1 MGMVRNIVVPG
12 ILLIFASPVLAASG
26 PFFSLR
32 NTDFVVLI
40 SFILFGLVLI
50 YLKVPSMLGKM
61 LDQRAASIKTELDEA
76 RALREE
82 AQTILASYERKQK
95 EVSEQAA
102 RIVEDAKNEAKA
114 KLLYDEIDNN
124 PLFEGYAAK
133 EDRSLM
139 NVSFKLTNESQ
150 KEAFDTAWKAAGISG
165 LNGHR
170 NLGGYRA
177 SIYNAMPIESVQV
190 LVDVMK
196 NFA

>member
-1 MGMVRNIVVPG
+1 MGMLKNILTPA
-12 ILLIFASPVLAASG
+12 IMLTFASPVLAASG

-40 SFILFGLVLI
+40 SFILFALVLV

-95 EVSEQAA
+95 EVSEQAV

-114 KLLYDEIDNN
+114 AAEQAKIDLEKSVQRRMGAAEEKIASAQSAAEREVRDAAINVAVAAATEILSSQMSSDI
-124 PLFEGYAAK
+124 A
-133 EDRSLM
+133 D
-139 NVSFKLTNESQ
+139 KLTED
-150 KEAFDTAWKAAGISG
+150 AIS
-165 LNGHR
+165 
-170 NLGGYRA
+170 
-177 SIYNAMPIESVQV
+177 EVQT
-190 LVDVMK
+190 K
-196 NFA
+196 FH

>member
-1 MGMVRNIVVPG
+1 MLKNIIAPG
-12 ILLIFASPVLAASG
+12 IMLKFASPVLAASG
-26 PFFSLR
+26 PFFYHS

-40 SFILFGLVLI
+40 SFILFGLVLV

-114 KLLYDEIDNN
+114 AAAQAKIGLEKSVQRRMSAAEEKIASAQASAEREVRDAAINVAVAATREILSSQMSSDI
-124 PLFEGYAAK
+124 A
-133 EDRSLM
+133 D
-139 NVSFKLTNESQ
+139 KLTEN
-150 KEAFDTAWKAAGISG
+150 AIS
-165 LNGHR
+165 
-170 NLGGYRA
+170 
-177 SIYNAMPIESVQV
+177 EVQT
-190 LVDVMK
+190 K
-196 NFA
+196 FH

>member
-1 MGMVRNIVVPG
+1 MGMLRNILVPG
-12 ILLIFASPVLAASG
+12 ILIIFASPLLAASG

-40 SFILFGLVLI
+40 SFILFALVLI

-102 RIVEDAKNEAKA
+102 RIVEDAKSEAKA
-114 KLLYDEIDNN
+114 
-124 PLFEGYAAK
+124 AAK
-133 EDRSLM
+133 QAKIDLE
-139 NVSFKLTNESQ
+139 K
-150 KEAFDTAWKAAGISG
+150 
-165 LNGHR
+165 
-170 NLGGYRA
+170 
-177 SIYNAMPIESVQV
+177 SVQRRMNAAEEKIASARSAAEREV
-190 LVDVMK
+190 RNAAINVAVAAATEILSSQMSSDIADKMTEDAISEVQTK
-196 NFA
+196 FH

>member
-1 MGMVRNIVVPG
+1 MVRNIVVPG

-82 AQTILASYERKQK
+82 SGKALGSYVAMGRYLKDGVK
-95 EVSEQAA
+95 
-102 RIVEDAKNEAKA
+102 
-114 KLLYDEIDNN
+114 
-124 PLFEGYAAK
+124 YAGIALKK
-133 EDRSLM
+133 EDGILTSRNKLDTPRKSIQRRTVEKSTSL
-139 NVSFKLTNESQ
+139 S
-150 KEAFDTAWKAAGISG
+150 
-165 LNGHR
+165 
-170 NLGGYRA
+170 
-177 SIYNAMPIESVQV
+177 
-190 LVDVMK
+190 
-196 NFA
+196 

>member
-1 MGMVRNIVVPG
+1 MGMLKNIIAAG
-12 ILLIFASPVLAASG
+12 IMLTFASPVMAASG

-40 SFILFGLVLI
+40 SFILFGLVLV

-61 LDQRAASIKTELDEA
+61 LDQRATSIKTELDEA

-114 KLLYDEIDNN
+114 AAEQAQIDLEKSVQRRMSAAEEKIASAQASAEREVRDAAINVAVAATREILSSQMSSDI
-124 PLFEGYAAK
+124 A
-133 EDRSLM
+133 D
-139 NVSFKLTNESQ
+139 KLTEN
-150 KEAFDTAWKAAGISG
+150 AIS
-165 LNGHR
+165 
-170 NLGGYRA
+170 
-177 SIYNAMPIESVQV
+177 EVQT
-190 LVDVMK
+190 K
-196 NFA
+196 FH